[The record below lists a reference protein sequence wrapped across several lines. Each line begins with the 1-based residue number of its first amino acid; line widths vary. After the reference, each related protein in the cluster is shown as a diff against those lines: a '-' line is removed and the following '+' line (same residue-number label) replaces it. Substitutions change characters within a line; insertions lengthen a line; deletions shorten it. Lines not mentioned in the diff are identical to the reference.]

1 MDGAQHFL
9 PICLALLSHQVS
21 AGGSSP
27 QFPLQV
33 PVTGPAAHI
42 FPSPHPSC
50 QGTFPRKKTGCNL
63 APSAS
68 ETEKLWISVQRRSK
82 PVGSGQGC
90 HTNPQRVSEQGWAF
104 PAAGLCTA
112 LLPPSSPFHMHE
124 MDFTHSPQPSWL
136 PDLTN
141 EQQGPVERKQ
151 RAWFRLCNDISP
163 TQQNVTPTGSKHG
176 PRFQWQPWFAL
187 LERGCTQTLPAT
199 WRKTRACFAEQAEG
213 LANTPEKLNNRLIWL
228 SKSRFKDKGG

>member
-1 MDGAQHFL
+1 M
-9 PICLALLSHQVS
+9 
-21 AGGSSP
+21 
-27 QFPLQV
+27 
-33 PVTGPAAHI
+33 
-42 FPSPHPSC
+42 
-50 QGTFPRKKTGCNL
+50 

-68 ETEKLWISVQRRSK
+68 EAEKLWISVQRRSK

-90 HTNPQRVSEQGWAF
+90 HTNPQHVSEQGWAF

-124 MDFTHSPQPSWL
+124 MDFTPTPQPSWL

-141 EQQGPVERKQ
+141 EQRGPVEHEQ
-151 RAWFRLCNDISP
+151 RAWSRLCNDISP

-176 PRFQWQPWFAL
+176 PRFQWQPCFAL
-187 LERGCTQTLPAT
+187 LERDCTQTLPAT
-199 WRKTRACFAEQAEG
+199 WRKTRACFAERAEG